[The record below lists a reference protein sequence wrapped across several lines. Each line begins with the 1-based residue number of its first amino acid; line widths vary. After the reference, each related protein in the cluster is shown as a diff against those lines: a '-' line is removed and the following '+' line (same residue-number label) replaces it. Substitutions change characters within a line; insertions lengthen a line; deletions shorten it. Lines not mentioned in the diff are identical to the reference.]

1 MNKFKNILLRTLK
14 DSNPCAVSVKAGY
27 SHNLIHR
34 WLRDGRVPNV
44 QAYEDVLNVLGYE
57 LTLTPIKRNPE

>member
-1 MNKFKNILLRTLK
+1 MNKFKNMLLGTLK
-14 DSNPCAVSVKAGY
+14 ESNPCAVSVKAGY

-44 QAYEDVLNVLGYE
+44 QAYEDVL
-57 LTLTPIKRNPE
+57 KRFGL